1 MSKFK
6 TDLNNSNLS
15 ISENYEFNN
24 DNQKSINIYEENQ
37 NKYIK
42 DDNLSSNS
50 NEQLSELN
58 ISTENNENEKDEY
71 VKNYIDL
78 SFIDNVSNEPLEKS
92 INTNNINN
100 NNTYGVNSNLR
111 NLGTNNENFNYEN
124 CKINIMNDIKYKQLY
139 NLMILNNIYYQK
151 IAYLNNLIH
160 NYNLA
165 NKIQNVSKKS
175 NTTVSQNTSNK
186 SHPSNK
192 IKKYIDKRYLINL
205 FDIKTNKEQRTTI
218 RMMNIPS
225 YFRPLDLARKLD
237 EKFGIS
243 PQKENRVYDFIYIPF
258 KESKKSEKLINA
270 GYAFINFVHPKHIL
284 KFYNFFQGK
293 HLKLKTSGKICI
305 ITFASRQGIN
315 IKQNN
320 FGQSDNGK
328 YMFFSDTKNHFQ
340 LLTD

>member
-15 ISENYEFNN
+15 ISENDEFKNKN
-24 DNQKSINIYEENQ
+24 PESINNYKENQ

-42 DDNLSSNS
+42 EDNMSLNS

-71 VKNYIDL
+71 LKNFIDL
-78 SFIDNVSNEPLEKS
+78 SFIDNVSNEPLEN
-92 INTNNINN
+92 IINN
-100 NNTYGVNSNLR
+100 NNTNDVNCNLR
-111 NLGTNNENFNYEN
+111 NLKTKNENFNYEN
-124 CKINIMNDIKYKQLY
+124 CRINIMNDIKYMQLY
-139 NLMILNNIYYQK
+139 KMMMLNNIYYQK
-151 IAYLNNLIH
+151 IAYMNNFIH
-160 NYNLA
+160 NYNIA
-165 NKIQNVSKKS
+165 NNIQNVSKKS
-175 NTTVSQNTSNK
+175 ITTVSPNISNK

-192 IKKYIDKRYLINL
+192 SKKFIDKRYLINL

-315 IKQNN
+315 IKHNN

>member
-6 TDLNNSNLS
+6 IDSNNSNLS
-15 ISENYEFNN
+15 NSENDEFKNKN
-24 DNQKSINIYEENQ
+24 PESINNYEENQ

-42 DDNLSSNS
+42 EDNMSLNS

-71 VKNYIDL
+71 LKNFIDL
-78 SFIDNVSNEPLEKS
+78 SFIDNVSNEPLEN
-92 INTNNINN
+92 IINN
-100 NNTYGVNSNLR
+100 NNTYDVNCNLR
-111 NLGTNNENFNYEN
+111 NLKTKNENFNYEN
-124 CKINIMNDIKYKQLY
+124 CRINIMNDIKYMQLY
-139 NLMILNNIYYQK
+139 KMMMLNNIYYQK
-151 IAYLNNLIH
+151 IAYMNNFIH
-160 NYNLA
+160 NYNIA
-165 NKIQNVSKKS
+165 NNIQNVLKKS
-175 NTTVSQNTSNK
+175 ITTVSPNISNK

-192 IKKYIDKRYLINL
+192 SKKFIDKRYLINL

-315 IKQNN
+315 IKHNN

>member
-6 TDLNNSNLS
+6 IDSNNSNLS
-15 ISENYEFNN
+15 ISENDEFKNKN
-24 DNQKSINIYEENQ
+24 PESINNYKENQ

-42 DDNLSSNS
+42 EDNMSLNS

-71 VKNYIDL
+71 LKNFIDL
-78 SFIDNVSNEPLEKS
+78 SFIDNVSNEPLEN
-92 INTNNINN
+92 IINN
-100 NNTYGVNSNLR
+100 NNTYDVNCNLR
-111 NLGTNNENFNYEN
+111 NLKTKNDNFNYEN
-124 CKINIMNDIKYKQLY
+124 CRINIMNDIKYMQLY
-139 NLMILNNIYYQK
+139 KMMMLNNIYYQK
-151 IAYLNNLIH
+151 IAYMNNFIH
-160 NYNLA
+160 NYNIA
-165 NKIQNVSKKS
+165 NNIQNVSKKS
-175 NTTVSQNTSNK
+175 ITTISQNISNK

-192 IKKYIDKRYLINL
+192 IKKFIDKRYLINL

-270 GYAFINFVHPKHIL
+270 GYAFINFVHPKHLL

-293 HLKLKTSGKICI
+293 HLKLK
-305 ITFASRQGIN
+305 N
-315 IKQNN
+315 
-320 FGQSDNGK
+320 
-328 YMFFSDTKNHFQ
+328 
-340 LLTD
+340 L

>member
-15 ISENYEFNN
+15 ISENDEFKNKN
-24 DNQKSINIYEENQ
+24 PESINNYEKNQ

-42 DDNLSSNS
+42 EDNMSLNS

-71 VKNYIDL
+71 LKNFIDL
-78 SFIDNVSNEPLEKS
+78 SFIDNVSNEPLEN
-92 INTNNINN
+92 IINN
-100 NNTYGVNSNLR
+100 NNTNDVNCNLR
-111 NLGTNNENFNYEN
+111 NLKTKNENFNYEN
-124 CKINIMNDIKYKQLY
+124 CRINIMNDIKYMQLY
-139 NLMILNNIYYQK
+139 KMMMLNNIYYQK
-151 IAYLNNLIH
+151 IAYMNNFIH
-160 NYNLA
+160 NYNIA
-165 NKIQNVSKKS
+165 NNIQNVSKKS
-175 NTTVSQNTSNK
+175 ITTVSQNISNK

-192 IKKYIDKRYLINL
+192 SKKFIDKRYLINL

-315 IKQNN
+315 IKHNN

>member
-15 ISENYEFNN
+15 ISENDEFKNKN
-24 DNQKSINIYEENQ
+24 PESINNYKENQ

-42 DDNLSSNS
+42 EDNMSLNS

-71 VKNYIDL
+71 LKNFIDL
-78 SFIDNVSNEPLEKS
+78 SFIDNVSNEPLEN
-92 INTNNINN
+92 IINN
-100 NNTYGVNSNLR
+100 NNTYDVNCNLR
-111 NLGTNNENFNYEN
+111 NLKTKNENFNYEN
-124 CKINIMNDIKYKQLY
+124 CRINIMNDIKYMQLY
-139 NLMILNNIYYQK
+139 KMMMLNNIYYQK
-151 IAYLNNLIH
+151 IAYMNNFIH
-160 NYNLA
+160 NYNIA
-165 NKIQNVSKKS
+165 NNIQNVSKKDI
-175 NTTVSQNTSNK
+175 TTVSPNIPNK

-192 IKKYIDKRYLINL
+192 SKKFIDKRYLINL

-315 IKQNN
+315 IKHNN

>member
-15 ISENYEFNN
+15 ISENDEFKNKN
-24 DNQKSINIYEENQ
+24 PESINNYKENQ

-42 DDNLSSNS
+42 EDNMSLNS

-71 VKNYIDL
+71 LKNFIDL
-78 SFIDNVSNEPLEKS
+78 SFIDNVSNEPLEN
-92 INTNNINN
+92 IINN
-100 NNTYGVNSNLR
+100 NNTYDVNCNLR
-111 NLGTNNENFNYEN
+111 NLKTKNENFNNEN
-124 CKINIMNDIKYKQLY
+124 CRINIMNDIKYMQLY
-139 NLMILNNIYYQK
+139 KMMMLNNIYYQK
-151 IAYLNNLIH
+151 IAYMNNLIH
-160 NYNLA
+160 NYNIA
-165 NKIQNVSKKS
+165 NNIQNVSKKS
-175 NTTVSQNTSNK
+175 ITTVSPNISNK

-192 IKKYIDKRYLINL
+192 SKKFIDKRYLINL

-315 IKQNN
+315 IKHNN

>member
-15 ISENYEFNN
+15 ISENDEFKNKN
-24 DNQKSINIYEENQ
+24 PKSIDNYKENQ

-42 DDNLSSNS
+42 EDNMSLNS

-71 VKNYIDL
+71 LKNFIDL
-78 SFIDNVSNEPLEKS
+78 SFIDNVSNEPLEN
-92 INTNNINN
+92 IINN
-100 NNTYGVNSNLR
+100 NNTYDVNCNLR
-111 NLGTNNENFNYEN
+111 NLKTKNENFNYEN
-124 CKINIMNDIKYKQLY
+124 CRINIMNDIKYMQLY
-139 NLMILNNIYYQK
+139 KMMMLNNIYYQK
-151 IAYLNNLIH
+151 IAYMNNLIH
-160 NYNLA
+160 NYNIA
-165 NKIQNVSKKS
+165 NNIQNISKKS
-175 NTTVSQNTSNK
+175 ITTVSQNISNK

-192 IKKYIDKRYLINL
+192 SKKFIDKRYLINL

-315 IKQNN
+315 IKHNN

>member
-15 ISENYEFNN
+15 ISENDEFKNKN
-24 DNQKSINIYEENQ
+24 PESINNYKENK

-42 DDNLSSNS
+42 EDNMSLNS

-71 VKNYIDL
+71 LKNFIDL
-78 SFIDNVSNEPLEKS
+78 SFIDNVSNEPLEN
-92 INTNNINN
+92 IINN
-100 NNTYGVNSNLR
+100 NNTYDVNCNLR
-111 NLGTNNENFNYEN
+111 NLKTKNENFNYEN
-124 CKINIMNDIKYKQLY
+124 CRINIMNDIKYMQLY
-139 NLMILNNIYYQK
+139 KMMMLNNIYYQK
-151 IAYLNNLIH
+151 IAYMNNLIH
-160 NYNLA
+160 NYNIA
-165 NKIQNVSKKS
+165 NNIQNISKKS
-175 NTTVSQNTSNK
+175 ITTVSQNISNK

-192 IKKYIDKRYLINL
+192 SKKFIDKRYLINL

-315 IKQNN
+315 IKHNN

>member
-15 ISENYEFNN
+15 ISENDEFKNKN
-24 DNQKSINIYEENQ
+24 PESINNYKENQ

-42 DDNLSSNS
+42 EDNMSLNS

-71 VKNYIDL
+71 LKNFIDL
-78 SFIDNVSNEPLEKS
+78 SFIDNVSNEPLEN
-92 INTNNINN
+92 IINN
-100 NNTYGVNSNLR
+100 NNTYDVNCNLR
-111 NLGTNNENFNYEN
+111 NLKTKNENFNYEN
-124 CKINIMNDIKYKQLY
+124 CRINIMNDIKYMQLY
-139 NLMILNNIYYQK
+139 KMMMLNNIYYQK
-151 IAYLNNLIH
+151 IAYMNNFIH
-160 NYNLA
+160 NYNIA
-165 NKIQNVSKKS
+165 NNIQNVSKKS
-175 NTTVSQNTSNK
+175 ITTVSQNISNK

-192 IKKYIDKRYLINL
+192 SKKFIDKRYLINL

-315 IKQNN
+315 IKHNN

-340 LLTD
+340 LLND

>member
-1 MSKFK
+1 
-6 TDLNNSNLS
+6 
-15 ISENYEFNN
+15 
-24 DNQKSINIYEENQ
+24 
-37 NKYIK
+37 
-42 DDNLSSNS
+42 
-50 NEQLSELN
+50 
-58 ISTENNENEKDEY
+58 
-71 VKNYIDL
+71 
-78 SFIDNVSNEPLEKS
+78 
-92 INTNNINN
+92 
-100 NNTYGVNSNLR
+100 
-111 NLGTNNENFNYEN
+111 
-124 CKINIMNDIKYKQLY
+124 MNDIKYMQLY
-139 NLMILNNIYYQK
+139 KMMMLNNIYYQK
-151 IAYLNNLIH
+151 IAYMNNLIH
-160 NYNLA
+160 NYNIA
-165 NKIQNVSKKS
+165 NNIQNVSKKS
-175 NTTVSQNTSNK
+175 ITTVSPNISNK

-192 IKKYIDKRYLINL
+192 SKKFIDKRYLINL

-315 IKQNN
+315 IKHNN

>member
-15 ISENYEFNN
+15 ISENDLFKNKNPE
-24 DNQKSINIYEENQ
+24 SINNYEKNK

-42 DDNLSSNS
+42 EDNMSLNS

-71 VKNYIDL
+71 LKNFIDL
-78 SFIDNVSNEPLEKS
+78 SFIDNVSNEPLEN
-92 INTNNINN
+92 IINN
-100 NNTYGVNSNLR
+100 NNTYDVNCNLR
-111 NLGTNNENFNYEN
+111 NLKTKNENFNYEN
-124 CKINIMNDIKYKQLY
+124 CRINIMNDIKYMQLY
-139 NLMILNNIYYQK
+139 KMMMLNNIYYQK
-151 IAYLNNLIH
+151 IAYMNNLTH
-160 NYNLA
+160 NYNIA
-165 NKIQNVSKKS
+165 NNIQNVSKKS
-175 NTTVSQNTSNK
+175 ITTVSQNISNK

-192 IKKYIDKRYLINL
+192 SKKFIDKRYLINL

-315 IKQNN
+315 IKHNN

>member
-15 ISENYEFNN
+15 ISENDEFKNKN
-24 DNQKSINIYEENQ
+24 PESINNYKENQ

-42 DDNLSSNS
+42 EDNMSLNS

-71 VKNYIDL
+71 LKNFIDL
-78 SFIDNVSNEPLEKS
+78 SFIDNVSNEPLEN
-92 INTNNINN
+92 IINN
-100 NNTYGVNSNLR
+100 NNTYDVNCNLR
-111 NLGTNNENFNYEN
+111 NLKTKNEN
-124 CKINIMNDIKYKQLY
+124 CRINIMNDIKYMQLY
-139 NLMILNNIYYQK
+139 KMMMLNNIYYQK
-151 IAYLNNLIH
+151 IAYMNNFIH
-160 NYNLA
+160 NYNIA
-165 NKIQNVSKKS
+165 NNIQNVSKKDI
-175 NTTVSQNTSNK
+175 TTVSPNIPNK

-192 IKKYIDKRYLINL
+192 SKKFIDKRYLINL

-270 GYAFINFVHPKHIL
+270 GYAFINFVHPKHII
-284 KFYNFFQGK
+284 KFYSFFQGK

-315 IKQNN
+315 IKHNN

>member
-15 ISENYEFNN
+15 ISENDEFKNKN
-24 DNQKSINIYEENQ
+24 PESIKNYEENQ

-42 DDNLSSNS
+42 EDNMSLNS

-71 VKNYIDL
+71 LKNFIDL
-78 SFIDNVSNEPLEKS
+78 SFIDNVSNEPLEN
-92 INTNNINN
+92 IINN
-100 NNTYGVNSNLR
+100 NNTYDVNCNLR
-111 NLGTNNENFNYEN
+111 NLKTKNENFNYEN
-124 CKINIMNDIKYKQLY
+124 CRINIMTDIKYMQLY
-139 NLMILNNIYYQK
+139 KMMMLNNIYYQK
-151 IAYLNNLIH
+151 IAYMNNFIH
-160 NYNLA
+160 NYNIA
-165 NKIQNVSKKS
+165 NNIQNVSKKS
-175 NTTVSQNTSNK
+175 ITTVSPNISNK

-192 IKKYIDKRYLINL
+192 SKKFIDKRYLINL

-315 IKQNN
+315 IKHNN

>member
-15 ISENYEFNN
+15 ISENEEFKNKN
-24 DNQKSINIYEENQ
+24 PESINNYKENQ

-42 DDNLSSNS
+42 EDNMSLNS

-71 VKNYIDL
+71 LKNFIDL
-78 SFIDNVSNEPLEKS
+78 SFIDNVSNEPLEN
-92 INTNNINN
+92 IINN
-100 NNTYGVNSNLR
+100 NNTYDVNCNLR
-111 NLGTNNENFNYEN
+111 NLKTKNENFNYEN
-124 CKINIMNDIKYKQLY
+124 CRINIMNDIKYMQLY
-139 NLMILNNIYYQK
+139 KMMMLNNIYYQK
-151 IAYLNNLIH
+151 IAYMNNLIH
-160 NYNLA
+160 NYNIA
-165 NKIQNVSKKS
+165 NNIQNVSKKS
-175 NTTVSQNTSNK
+175 ITTVSQNISNK

-192 IKKYIDKRYLINL
+192 IKKFIDKRYLINL

-315 IKQNN
+315 IKHNN
-320 FGQSDNGK
+320 FGQSDNDK